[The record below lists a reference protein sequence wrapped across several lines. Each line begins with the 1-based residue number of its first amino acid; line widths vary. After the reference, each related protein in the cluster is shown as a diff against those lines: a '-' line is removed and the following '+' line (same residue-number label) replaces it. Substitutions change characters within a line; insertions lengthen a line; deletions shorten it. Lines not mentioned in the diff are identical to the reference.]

1 MNLSDFHNNMIV
13 IDGLQYSNWNRQI
26 FEQLR
31 DGGVTMVHATIV
43 YHEQI
48 RETLLRIAEWNRHFE
63 HNADLIMPVRN
74 ADDIRLAKQLGK
86 VGVMFGA
93 QNCSPIEDDIGM
105 IEVMRELNLMIM
117 QLTYN
122 NQSLLACGCYEAED
136 SGVTR
141 FGRQA
146 IKEMNR
152 VGMIVDMSHS
162 GERST
167 LDAIEISERPIV
179 ISHANPLSFH
189 DAKRNKSD
197 KVLRAL
203 GESGGLL
210 GFSLYPFHLKNGS
223 NCTLDQFCDMV
234 AATADLMGIDQ
245 IGIGTDLCQEQPLSI
260 LEWMRNGRW
269 SKDMD
274 YGEGSKSNADWPLPL
289 SWFKD
294 SRDFPNLTR
303 GLLARGFEQA
313 DVEKIMGLNWL
324 RFLDTGLL
332 SQAVLQKNPASSSPT
347 CYKVG

>member
-1 MNLSDFHNNMIV
+1 MTTQPNTHNNALHKDLIV
-13 IDGLQYSNWNRQI
+13 IDGLQYSNWNRTI

-31 DGGVTMVHATIV
+31 EGGVTMVHATIV

-48 RETLLRIAEWNRHFE
+48 RETLLRIAEWNRLFE
-63 HNADLIMPVRN
+63 QNSDLIMPVKS
-74 ADDIRLAKQLGK
+74 AGDIRLAKQLGK

-146 IKEMNR
+146 IREMNR
-152 VGMIVDMSHS
+152 VGMVVDMSHS

-167 LDAIEISERPIV
+167 LDAIEISQRPIV

-189 DAKRNKSD
+189 EAKRNKSGT
-197 KVLRAL
+197 VLKAL

-223 NCTLDQFCDMV
+223 DCTLEVFCDMV
-234 AATADLMGIDQ
+234 ASTADLMGVDH
-245 IGIGTDLCQEQPLSI
+245 IGIGTDLCQGQPLSI

-269 SKDMD
+269 SKQMD
-274 YGEGSKSNADWPLPL
+274 YGEGSKSNADWPRPLP
-289 SWFKD
+289 WFRD
-294 SRDFPNLTR
+294 SRDFPNLTV
-303 GLLARGFEQA
+303 GLLNRGFSSDEVA
-313 DVEKIMGLNWL
+313 KIMGRNWL
-324 RFLDTGLL
+324 NFIDDAL
-332 SQAVLQKNPASSSPT
+332 KPT
-347 CYKVG
+347 

>member
-1 MNLSDFHNNMIV
+1 MHNLQTQPAHMALHNDLIV
-13 IDGLQYSNWNRQI
+13 VDGLQYSNWSRGI

-63 HNADLIMPVRN
+63 MNSDLIMPVRS
-74 ADDIRLAKQLGK
+74 AADIRLAKQLGK

-105 IEVMRELNLMIM
+105 VEVMRELNLMIM

-122 NQSLLACGCYEAED
+122 NQSLLACGCYEAHD

-167 LDAIEISERPIV
+167 LDAIDISERPIV
-179 ISHANPLSFH
+179 ISHANPSSFH
-189 DAKRNKSD
+189 AAKRNKSD
-197 KVLRAL
+197 QVLKAL
-203 GESGGLL
+203 AESGGLL
-210 GFSLYPFHLKNGS
+210 GFSLYPFHLSNGS
-223 NCTLDQFCDMV
+223 DCSLNEFCDMV
-234 AATADLMGIDQ
+234 ASTADMMGIDH
-245 IGIGTDLCQEQPLSI
+245 IGIGTDLCQEQPLSV

-269 SKDMD
+269 SKAMD
-274 YGEGSKSNADWPLPL
+274 YGEGSKANADWPRPL
-289 SWFKD
+289 SWFRD
-294 SRDFPNLTR
+294 SRDFPNLTQ
-303 GLLARGFEQA
+303 GLLARGFSATE
-313 DVEKIMGLNWL
+313 VGKIMGLNWL
-324 RFLDTGLL
+324 NFLDEGLKP
-332 SQAVLQKNPASSSPT
+332 Q
-347 CYKVG
+347 